1 MILLRLIHY
10 KSLWIY
16 IDPFLFIYLLVNC
29 LWIFQLISI
38 VMKSILLIVKIFVT
52 IYYFIESLRY
62 LFVIFF
68 IITIIKIPNI
78 YNFIFMTIL
87 FVYIPFIFNTQK
99 LFLKINS
106 FFVFDFKN
114 IFGNFIIIIIKAWH
128 LNEIF
133 IIQLFVLEFLLLLIV
148 ITAML
153 FGHM

>member
-78 YNFIFMTIL
+78 YNFIFMTIF